1 MKELYLVNIS
11 TILRLLKGL
20 LIQNIVR
27 RTVICINNIIPA
39 NSNDQLIVY
48 LKRKRILLEREV
60 TLDKTRFINN

>member
-27 RTVICINNIIPA
+27 RTVICINNII

-48 LKRKRILLEREV
+48 LKKKKYCWNE
-60 TLDKTRFINN
+60 K

>member
-27 RTVICINNIIPA
+27 R
-39 NSNDQLIVY
+39 Y
-48 LKRKRILLEREV
+48 LH
-60 TLDKTRFINN
+60 